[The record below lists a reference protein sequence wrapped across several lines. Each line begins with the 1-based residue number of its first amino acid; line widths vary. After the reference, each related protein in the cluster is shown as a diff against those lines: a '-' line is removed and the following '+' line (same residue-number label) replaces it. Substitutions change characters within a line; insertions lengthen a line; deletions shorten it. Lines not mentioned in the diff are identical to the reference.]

1 MAKKLNNFESGD
13 ICYAYYV
20 FDEEDTKGKELPIAV
35 LLQVSHKIA
44 KVVGQKSSESK
55 YICYP
60 VTSQKPPEDL
70 EDTFYFIKDWQ
81 QSGLNRPSWIKCLP
95 VKSRIYEDT
104 DLDYKGRLTSS
115 DIKGFSEKA
124 LATSS
129 NSAKKEV

>member
-1 MAKKLNNFESGD
+1 MAKKRKDFESGD
-13 ICYAYYV
+13 ICYAFYV

-44 KVVGQKSSESK
+44 KKVGQKSSESK

-60 VTSQKPPEDL
+60 ITSQEPPEDL
-70 EDTFYFIKDWQ
+70 EDAFYFIKDWQ

-104 DLDYKGRLTSS
+104 ELDYKGKLTDG

-124 LATSS
+124 LTTTSKS
-129 NSAKKEV
+129 VKKEA